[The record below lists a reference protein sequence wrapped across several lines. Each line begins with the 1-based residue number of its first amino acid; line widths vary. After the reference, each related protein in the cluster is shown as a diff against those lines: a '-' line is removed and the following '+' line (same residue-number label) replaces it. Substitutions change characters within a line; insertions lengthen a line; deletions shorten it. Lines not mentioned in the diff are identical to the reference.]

1 MLNSINFM
9 VSYNQ
14 THDTDDPNLMA
25 TIRILLVED
34 DELFRLGLLTRLER
48 ESDLTI
54 VAEAEN
60 GETALELLNTNIT
73 VDIVI
78 LDIGLPGMSGLE
90 TCLQIKLVHP
100 HLPILVLTSN
110 AEAQSI
116 SDLIVANV
124 QGYCLKGVIS
134 DSIVLAIRSIIAG
147 SSWWDST
154 ASKEIFNV
162 FNRVATA
169 QNELNS
175 YSTELPVLTRREQE
189 ILALVSTGKSNQEI
203 AAILYIATGT
213 VRVHIHTILSKLGV
227 RDRTQAAILALK
239 NGIIDARL
247 LELGEGDNQ

>member
-1 MLNSINFM
+1 MLNYLSFM

-14 THDTDDPNLMA
+14 THDTDDPNFMS

-34 DELFRLGLLTRLER
+34 DELFRLGLSTRLDR

-60 GETALELLNTNIT
+60 GETAIELLTTNIE

-78 LDIGLPGMSGLE
+78 LDIGLPGISGLE
-90 TCLQIKLVHP
+90 TCLQIKLHHP
-100 HLPILVLTSN
+100 DLPILVLTSN

-124 QGYCLKGVIS
+124 QGYCLKGVSS

-154 ASKEIFNV
+154 ASKEIFNL

-169 QNELNS
+169 QNELNL
-175 YSTELPVLTRREQE
+175 YSAEIPVLTRREQE

-247 LELGEGDNQ
+247 LELGDGERE

>member
-1 MLNSINFM
+1 MLGDINFM
-9 VSYNQ
+9 LSYNQ
-14 THDTDDPNLMA
+14 THDTDDSNFMV

-34 DELFRLGLLTRLER
+34 DELFRLGLSTRLDR
-48 ESDLTI
+48 EPDLTI

-60 GETALELLNTNIT
+60 GETALKLLTTNIT

-90 TCLQIKLVHP
+90 TCLQIKSVHP

-110 AEAQSI
+110 AESQSI

-124 QGYCLKGVIS
+124 QGYCLKGFSS

-162 FNRVATA
+162 FNRVSIA
-169 QNELNS
+169 QNELNL
-175 YSTELPVLTRREQE
+175 YSAEIPVLTRREQE

-203 AAILYIATGT
+203 AGILYIATGT

-247 LELGEGDNQ
+247 LELGDGDNE